1 MYQTNRKRKKC
12 EHGNCVYDCALIEKG
27 VVCGKSLCSH
37 QRRKRD
43 CKYCKK
49 EYSKNAIIPSTDA
62 SIKLEFI
69 NSNNQRE
76 QIKKLIAEIPKKGC
90 KCGTKKRQFI
100 SSIVGCGKLYGCNH
114 DKFKC
119 LVCEKT
125 FRYSSFVYHHIKWAH
140 QKIVLI

>member
-1 MYQTNRKRKKC
+1 MYQINRKRKKC

-49 EYSKNAIIPSTDA
+49 EYSKSISIPQADNN
-62 SIKLEFI
+62 IKLEFI
-69 NSNNQRE
+69 NLNYERE
-76 QIKKLIAEIPKKGC
+76 KIKKLIVEIPTKGC
-90 KCGTKKRQFI
+90 KCGTKKRKFI

-114 DKFKC
+114 DKLKC
-119 LVCEKT
+119 LICEKT
-125 FRYSSFVYHHIKWAH
+125 FRYPCFVYNHIKRAH
-140 QKIVLI
+140 QKIVLV